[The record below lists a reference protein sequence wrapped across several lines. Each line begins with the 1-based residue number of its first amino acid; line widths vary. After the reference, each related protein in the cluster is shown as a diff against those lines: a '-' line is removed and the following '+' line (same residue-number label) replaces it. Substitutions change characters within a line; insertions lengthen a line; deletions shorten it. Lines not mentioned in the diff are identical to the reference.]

1 MKKYKFTT
9 AVPREMFEYV
19 RSQTNTFSL
28 RLRMTLVVCCEL
40 LFSAVLALV
49 VSALLDQYFSSYLLF
64 GVTLTVTCL
73 VVGSVVTALLSK
85 MFFDPVKKVVMGME
99 RVAEAHVM
107 AMEKAM
113 EMELQ
118 NVRDIIMDA
127 EWLDKSFAPGELD
140 GIFLNFSDPWPSTR
154 HAHRRLT
161 HRNFLSRY
169 ARALKPGGKLCFK
182 TDNAGLFEF
191 SVKEFER
198 NGWRL
203 SEVTRDL
210 HHDGIVGI
218 MTGYEEKFH
227 AQGIPI
233 CRLEAVY
240 EGAAHD
246 SHSDC

>member
-1 MKKYKFTT
+1 MRMRKLKHLVERQERCQAIWVTEPESLMGQWRSLMPEAKEVWLEIGCGKGKFTAET
-9 AVPREMFEYV
+9 AQANPEM
-19 RSQTNTFSL
+19 
-28 RLRMTLVVCCEL
+28 L
-40 LFSAVLALV
+40 LL
-49 VSALLDQYFSSYLLF
+49 
-64 GVTLTVTCL
+64 
-73 VVGSVVTALLSK
+73 
-85 MFFDPVKKVVMGME
+85 GME

-118 NVRDIIMDA
+118 NVRYIIMDA

-161 HRNFLSRY
+161 HRNFLARY

-198 NGWRL
+198 NGWKL

-210 HHDGIVGI
+210 HRDGIVGI